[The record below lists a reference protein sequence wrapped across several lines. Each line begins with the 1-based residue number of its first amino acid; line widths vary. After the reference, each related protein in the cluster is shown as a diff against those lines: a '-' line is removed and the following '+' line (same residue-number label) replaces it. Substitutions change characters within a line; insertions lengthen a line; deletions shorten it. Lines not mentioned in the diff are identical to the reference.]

1 MDVAKE
7 TDVVE
12 EAVAVELGREEVV
25 QHDGASWD
33 WTIGTRGRHAGLRI
47 RVVIACSHSQD
58 ENTGLR
64 SSRLGVRAAIPGYCC
79 AAG

>member
-12 EAVAVELGREEVV
+12 EAVAVELGREEIV
-25 QHDGASWD
+25 QHDGAAWD
-33 WTIGTRGRHAGLRI
+33 WTIGARGRHAGLRI
-47 RVVIACSHSQD
+47 RVVIACSPSQD
-58 ENTGLR
+58 ENTRLR
-64 SSRLGVRAAIPGYCC
+64 SSYLGMSAAIPGYCC